1 METPEDGFIV
11 PVANVC
17 ATART
22 TPPMRM
28 APNEMTREMRR
39 SEGCDESEG
48 DASPFG
54 PAVPH
59 LAFHL
64 SECVPQFF
72 STFSDTSFFARAAP
86 PPPSRRASFALW
98 RAMARPRGKG
108 GSIHS
113 GEERGQPNMA
123 RQDQHRVNGRFAK
136 RKADADGTTA
146 ISVRVRLQGTE
157 AEALTGSPAPVE
169 RQQPEGIAASFVC
182 PILQGL
188 PIVPVVAGDVRSQ

>member
-1 METPEDGFIV
+1 
-11 PVANVC
+11 
-17 ATART
+17 
-22 TPPMRM
+22 
-28 APNEMTREMRR
+28 
-39 SEGCDESEG
+39 
-48 DASPFG
+48 
-54 PAVPH
+54 
-59 LAFHL
+59 
-64 SECVPQFF
+64 
-72 STFSDTSFFARAAP
+72 
-86 PPPSRRASFALW
+86 
-98 RAMARPRGKG
+98 
-108 GSIHS
+108 
-113 GEERGQPNMA
+113 MA